1 MDVMILELGGLY
13 VVLGVSWLST
23 LSRMV
28 MDWTALTMQFWHK
41 ERVVLLQGQ
50 WKLPRELEVTEVAYV
65 YQNNVL
71 DSRITMKEGKFPDFG
86 LEDKFVSMEVGVDR
100 NVVGRMVRDLLL

>member
-1 MDVMILELGGLY
+1 MILEFGGLY
-13 VVLGVSWLST
+13 VVLGVPWLST

-28 MDWTALTMQFWHK
+28 MDWKALTMQFWHK

-71 DSRITMKEGKFPDFG
+71 DSRVTMKEGI
-86 LEDKFVSMEVGVDR
+86 LVH
-100 NVVGRMVRDLLL
+100 